1 MSKKK
6 LKKAAKLK
14 SNVDF
19 YKSVGIDAENTTHL
33 HIGQTKIVFTNKVEA
48 KLEDDSLEASLR
60 HLKFNRNK

>member
-14 SNVDF
+14 GNVDF

-33 HIGQTKIVFTNKVEA
+33 HIGQTKIVFTNKNES

-60 HLKFNRNK
+60 HLKFNRK